1 MVIISYIPLSN
12 NSRERDRNRWNW
24 AIWIFKLKESEAG
37 RVLEPAIAKLTPF
50 VKFLPIDSING
61 VK

>member
-1 MVIISYIPLSN
+1 MC
-12 NSRERDRNRWNW
+12 
-24 AIWIFKLKESEAG
+24 KLKKINFG

-61 VK
+61 VKYPFPTLSPIKRKQ